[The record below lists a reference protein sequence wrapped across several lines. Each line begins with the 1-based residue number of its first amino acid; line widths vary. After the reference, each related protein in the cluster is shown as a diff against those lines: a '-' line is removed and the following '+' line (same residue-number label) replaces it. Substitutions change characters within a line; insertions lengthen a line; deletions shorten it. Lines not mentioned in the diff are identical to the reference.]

1 MCLPC
6 RGDTPSYIVRQI
18 HIAHCDTTCYVTI
31 EARNPCK
38 GGEPLE
44 PNLSKQGT
52 IPMTYLPLIPL
63 LVTAAPVLIL
73 GIICLISGVE
83 ASIRESIGQ

>member
-1 MCLPC
+1 M
-6 RGDTPSYIVRQI
+6 S
-18 HIAHCDTTCYVTI
+18 
-31 EARNPCK
+31 
-38 GGEPLE
+38 
-44 PNLSKQGT
+44 
-52 IPMTYLPLIPL
+52 YLPLIPL